1 MSRIKALFTVIVPS
15 MIAGGLIFNSAPGHA
30 SAGGGEMFGFWP
42 AASDVAAPSV
52 ANPRPAPPT
61 PPTPPTP
68 APPRTGPRPPTP
80 PRPPRPGMGGGGVS
94 VSINNGKVQIDG
106 LHDLVLGQLD
116 SARDSIRNNSSI
128 PKDVRDK
135 ILARLDKVRGAVDK
149 RLSNIK
155 ITDLDQLESEMEKMG
170 EEIEQAMDGL
180 DKDMEKLGKSMGK
193 DFSRK
198 FGKNFGKNFTVNI
211 GNDDDDNDGDD
222 DDDIG
227 SIDTPD
233 VDADDDDMKEAI
245 KDLRDLA
252 LKPDQKDK
260 INKLR
265 ADSDKSVATAKKQMD
280 ELSAKLKAALANPAT
295 SDAEIGRYVDQISAQ
310 EATIRKARIVAWAQ
324 ARRVLDEAQRKRV
337 EDAAAKKKTK

>member
-1 MSRIKALFTVIVPS
+1 MSRIKALFSVIVPS
-15 MIAGGLIFNSAPGHA
+15 MIAGGLIFNSTPGHA

-42 AASDVAAPSV
+42 AASDVASPST
-52 ANPRPAPPT
+52 ASPPKTPPPPPPPPT
-61 PPTPPTP
+61 PPTP
-68 APPRTGPRPPTP
+68 RPPK
-80 PRPPRPGMGGGGVS
+80 RGGAGGGVS

-106 LHDLVLGQLD
+106 LHDMVLGQLD
-116 SARDSIRNNSSI
+116 RARDTIRANPQI

-135 ILARLDKVRGAVDK
+135 LLARLDKVRATVDK

-155 ITDLDQLESEMEKMG
+155 VTDLDQLESEMEKMG
-170 EEIEQAMDGL
+170 EEIGQAMEGL
-180 DKDMEKLGKSMGK
+180 DKDMEKLGKTLGK
-193 DFSRK
+193 DFA
-198 FGKNFGKNFTVNI
+198 KNFGKNFTVNI
-211 GNDDDDNDGDD
+211 DTDDDDGDD

-252 LKPDQKDK
+252 LKPDQKEK

-265 ADSDKSVATAKKQMD
+265 ADSDKSVAASKKQLD
-280 ELSAKLKAALANPAT
+280 DLSAKLKTALGNPAT
-295 SDAEIGRYVDQISAQ
+295 TDAEIGRYVDQISAQ
-310 EATIRKARIVAWAQ
+310 EAAIRKARIVSWAQ

-337 EDAAAKKKTK
+337 EEAANKKKTK